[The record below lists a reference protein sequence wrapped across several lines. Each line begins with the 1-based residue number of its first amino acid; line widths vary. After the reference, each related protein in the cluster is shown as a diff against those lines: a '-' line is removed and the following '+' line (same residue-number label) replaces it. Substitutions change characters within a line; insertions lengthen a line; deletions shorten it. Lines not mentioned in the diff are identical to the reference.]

1 MRFVIHADDGQPVQ
15 LQRTG
20 RGRPLV
26 LLHEWTAD
34 HSVWRRFTPALADS
48 FTVHAWDARG
58 HGATGSEHSQ
68 TTAAA
73 ISSGLPIRP
82 TGSCAITIFRPS
94 GVPPLKRSIIG
105 VSMIPGHT
113 ALTRMFDGT

>member
-34 HSVWRRFTPALADS
+34 HSVWRRLTPALADS

-58 HGATGSEHSQ
+58 HGATG
-68 TTAAA
+68 AAPA
-73 ISSGLPIRP
+73 PQAEP
-82 TGSCAITIFRPS
+82 ATQAEPA
-94 GVPPLKRSIIG
+94 PEAQPAAQAE
-105 VSMIPGHT
+105 P
-113 ALTRMFDGT
+113 AEPEPAAQP